1 MLCDLPHSQA
11 QDDAERV
18 LPDAQVAAQAGKAK
32 KVDPNPHP
40 PPGQVSPSLP
50 SGEDVCD
57 GL

>member
-32 KVDPNPHP
+32 KVDPNHLP
-40 PPGQVSPSLP
+40 PPGQVSPSV
-50 SGEDVCD
+50 S
-57 GL
+57 